1 MAGIISSLVL
11 SLTASRRY
19 VVWAALMLAL
29 SLATAAGAQEFSLK
43 VYVAGPERT
52 PIAAKF
58 LEEFKA
64 LSPAPWRAEFI
75 SDANIHF
82 STLENNA
89 VILAL
94 GERALQQSLAG
105 AKGQLVISLFVS
117 RSDYL
122 RLTREYPGATPHTA
136 IFLDAPL
143 QRQARLAG
151 LILPTARTAGVL
163 SAQPLTDLPATPVAE
178 QLLSNY
184 PLSQYESAQRMLSA
198 ALDNTDYLLGILDTD
213 VFNGSQ
219 IKHILLTAYRHN
231 RFLIGPSLAFV
242 KAGALATTYSTSADF
257 ARQTT
262 EIVQRYLTDK
272 KPAPAEHSRYFS
284 VAVNIQVAR
293 SLNLIIPD
301 AYELQHRLEMSEAEQ

>member
-1 MAGIISSLVL
+1 MAGIISSLAL
-11 SLTASRRY
+11 SLAASRRY
-19 VVWAALMLAL
+19 AIWAALTLAL
-29 SLATAAGAQEFSLK
+29 SLSAAAGAQEFSLK

-82 STLENNA
+82 STLDNDA

-105 AKGQLVISLFVS
+105 AKGQLVVGLFVS

-122 RLTREYPGATPHTA
+122 RLTREYPDATPHTA

-163 SAQPLTDLPATPVAE
+163 SAQPLTDLPATLVAG

-231 RFLIGPSLAFV
+231 RFLIGPSLSFV